1 MMAFASL
8 VLDDARSLGAM
19 AAIVMSLHSMLITI
33 GRCYTTDAA
42 GDRAALKLGRV
53 ESMLAGAQF
62 YGGRIQ
68 LLLPLCLTGDKPELA
83 LTIQREDGFYAARTC
98 LTLDMAYNNAR
109 LICRSETSW
118 IKR

>member
-8 VLDDARSLGAM
+8 VLDDARLLGAM
-19 AAIVMSLHSMLITI
+19 VAAVMSMLCRLMTI

-53 ESMLAGAQF
+53 ESVLAGAQF

-83 LTIQREDGFYAARTC
+83 PAIHREDGFYAHAP
-98 LTLDMAYNNAR
+98 AS
-109 LICRSETSW
+109 RSTW
-118 IKR
+118 PTTTRD